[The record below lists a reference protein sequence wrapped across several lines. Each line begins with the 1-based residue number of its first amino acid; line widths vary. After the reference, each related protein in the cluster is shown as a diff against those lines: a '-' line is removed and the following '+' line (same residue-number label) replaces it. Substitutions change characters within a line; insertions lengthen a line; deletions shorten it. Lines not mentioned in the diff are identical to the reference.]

1 MKKNNTAARF
11 APILLLAAAAGCT
24 TIDQHVRVADWPE
37 LMVFEHQVPN
47 AEMYARCNKYV
58 GVLMT
63 PLGCTEF
70 NFASGEAHI
79 WVTPGFMMNTV
90 LEHERL
96 HAAGYDHVGSDEMA
110 RLWHG
115 WQARHPTEN
124 TQSGVAASGF
134 LP

>member
-1 MKKNNTAARF
+1 MNKSCVARV
-11 APILLLAAAAGCT
+11 ASILLLATAGCT
-24 TIDQHVRVADWPE
+24 TIDEHVRVSDWPE
-37 LMVFEHQVPN
+37 LTVFEHEVPYK
-47 AEMYARCNKYV
+47 EMYERCNKYV
-58 GVLMT
+58 GALMT

-70 NFASGEAHI
+70 NFSRREAHV

-110 RLWHG
+110 QLWHN
-115 WQARHPTEN
+115 WQAQHPAAN
-124 TQSGVAASGF
+124 TQSGVAASGL